1 MRHLKKLSVALML
14 TTLFSVTFTSCIDD
28 GVSPIVEAIYEAQ
41 ANLITAQAN
50 VQNAEAT
57 KLQAEASYQLA
68 LAAMANADAAYT
80 LQEVEGLRI
89 DNANA
94 QLELDLATAEF
105 NITMVDLLAQLDEA
119 GAQVALDY
127 ALKYRLYA
135 NAATNLLDDK
145 AGAVYDL
152 AYAQAQANSSYP
164 LYAIQALE
172 TVVANAK
179 FQVEVNEGK
188 IAALQALIDNPNS
201 LPAQVSAWEAEQAAL
216 AIERDLKQA
225 EADAKYAERDNLVAG
240 WDGEDDVRD
249 NFIKLY
255 ETYEKEADTLNNATI
270 ASQDFGYKIWV
281 LQNNIDAWTAA
292 LATYAADLAAA
303 EAALTASETAYDAA
317 WTALGEKDSQGTS
330 IAYPN
335 YFMYDAKTTSAV
347 AIAAGGTKYTTP
359 ANLQQAY
366 VNARIN
372 VFDATAELS
381 DYQADFDALVATY
394 NAAANQLAA
403 AQLAFDTNNYAGD
416 LLTAQNAVT
425 TSLATGG
432 NFKNAQDAYA
442 AAKTA
447 FELDPTGFTTT
458 DGLGLHLGDNFDF
471 GNTGISG
478 DGFTRTFMRVGSV
491 GEVSVGSLTYEV
503 KSLLP
508 TKYIYSQLAGVAA
521 GLTIANTD
529 AYIWEDVAGGMPI
542 TDLAATVYD
551 SDVHTKNLQTTPGGI
566 GFVTAIDNG
575 TKILFVEVEADD
587 TSVSKLFTF
596 NKATNKLGTNNFSA
610 RPFFTSGTGTVGD
623 PYTFNATL
631 TFGDTDAGYDTAW
644 DGDTGNAQTYNAL
657 TAHAALWNLKR
668 AEFIAQNNF
677 DLGNDLIVAAQ
688 AAYDYQKE
696 LFDNGVDNLEALTLA
711 KDNAIIAQTAAKKAV
726 DNAWTALG
734 TEIPAG
740 SDGDNLKWFKTKTGY
755 ADISASYGYDSDF
768 TAPLVSDKVT
778 KNVAV
783 FNAEVMLADLELCDA
798 ACLQGKIDVAQHDID
813 LMQPALDFRLAK
825 MVEMQAQYD
834 MYMATY
840 VPGSSTSYANL
851 DADLKVKYDTLSFAI
866 FQLEQELD
874 ALDAQYDYVS
884 YMLSWSGGTNLSDV
898 SLQIELAIL
907 YDNSQGSYL
916 DSLNDLEDAE
926 DALAAALASN
936 AQGTVYIAYLQSAV
950 DVLTQRYLNAT
961 ALAAKYKALMDAAL
975 AS

>member
-1 MRHLKKLSVALML
+1 MKHLKKLSVVLML
-14 TTLFSVTFTSCIDD
+14 TTLFSVTFTSCIDND
-28 GVSPIVEAIYEAQ
+28 VSPIVEAIYEAQ
-41 ANLITAQAN
+41 ADLIAAQAN
-50 VQNAEAT
+50 VQNAQAT

-80 LQEVEGLRI
+80 LQEVEELKI
-89 DNANA
+89 ANANA
-94 QLELDLATAEF
+94 QIALDLAKAEF
-105 NITMVDLLAQLDEA
+105 NITMVGLLAELDEA
-119 GAQVALDY
+119 GAQIALDY
-127 ALKYRLYA
+127 ALKYRMYA
-135 NAATNLLDDK
+135 NAATNLLEDK
-145 AGAVYDL
+145 ADAVYDL
-152 AYAQAQANSSYP
+152 AYAQAQLNSSYP
-164 LYAIQALE
+164 LYAIKALE

-179 FQVEVNEGK
+179 FQVEINEGK

-255 ETYEKEADTLNNATI
+255 ETYEKESDTLNNANDP
-270 ASQDFGYKIWV
+270 SKDFGYKIWV
-281 LQNNIDAWTAA
+281 LQNNIDTWAAA

-303 EAALTASETAYDAA
+303 KSAITAAETAYTGA
-317 WTALGEKDSQGTS
+317 WTALGEKDSQGASLKQANNSLFGT
-330 IAYPN
+330 
-335 YFMYDAKTTSAV
+335 YFTKSGKTSAPE
-347 AIAAGGTKYTTP
+347 AIAAGATKYATP
-359 ANLQQAY
+359 ANLQQVY
-366 VNARIN
+366 VNAKITTL
-372 VFDATAELS
+372 DATAELS
-381 DYQADFDALVATY
+381 AYQTAFDALVATY

-491 GEVSVGSLTYEV
+491 GEVSVGSGTYEV

-551 SDVHTKNLQTTPGGI
+551 PDVHTKNLETTPGGI

-596 NKATNKLGTNNFSA
+596 NKATNKLGTNNFTA

-623 PYTFNATL
+623 PYTFNSQL

-644 DGDTGNAQTYNAL
+644 DGDTGNVQNYNAL
-657 TAHAALWNLKR
+657 TAHAALWNLKL

-711 KDNAIIAQTAAKKAV
+711 KDNAITAEAAAKKAV
-726 DNAWTALG
+726 DQAWLILG
-734 TEIPAG
+734 KEFVAG
-740 SDGDNLKWFKTKTGY
+740 TKTDAKKTTGTTDAWY
-755 ADISASYGYDSDF
+755 F
-768 TAPLVSDKVT
+768 VNFVSGT
-778 KNVAV
+778 KKLTLNSTV
-783 FNAEVMLADLELCDA
+783 FNAEVTLAILEDCDA

-825 MVEMQAQYD
+825 LVEMQAQYD
-834 MYMATY
+834 LYMATY

-884 YMLSWSGGTNLSDV
+884 DMLSWSGGTNLSDV

-936 AQGTVYIAYLQSAV
+936 AEGTAYMAYLQSVV
-950 DVLTQRYLNAT
+950 DVLNQRYLNAS